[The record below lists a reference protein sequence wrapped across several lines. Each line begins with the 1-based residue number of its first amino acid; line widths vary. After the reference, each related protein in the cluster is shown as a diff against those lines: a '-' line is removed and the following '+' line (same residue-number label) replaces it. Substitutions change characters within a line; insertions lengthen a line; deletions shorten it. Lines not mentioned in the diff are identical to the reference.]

1 MAKKINWGRHVRTTL
16 EIFLAF
22 LPQHI
27 YTPTSLS
34 MTGITKKAASAKG
47 QRQRDSA
54 VFGSKPVH
62 TYSETSDSEWVDDG
76 EDERE
81 ERDSEDS
88 EDEEESYKEMASLYS
103 VFLPMHL
110 RPKITEFHDKRLVCI
125 YLCYLTK
132 IPKAHQINFMCE

>member
-1 MAKKINWGRHVRTTL
+1 
-16 EIFLAF
+16 
-22 LPQHI
+22 
-27 YTPTSLS
+27 

-47 QRQRDSA
+47 QRQWDSA

-88 EDEEESYKEMASLYS
+88 EDEEEGYKEMASLYS
-103 VFLPMHL
+103 VFLPRHL
-110 RPKITEFHDKRLVCI
+110 
-125 YLCYLTK
+125 
-132 IPKAHQINFMCE
+132 